1 MRWVIVIGST
11 VVATALVI
19 VMLKGFGR
27 DPHEVP
33 FNLKG
38 KPAPEF
44 TLRRLDNGERVTFA
58 ELKGK
63 PLVINFWATW
73 CGPCKQEDPV
83 LRWGSRKFAQD
94 AAFIGVVFED
104 TVENARRAM
113 AENNLGFPQLEDPLS
128 SMAVDYGVTGVP
140 ETYFMDASGLIRDK
154 FVGPIDPQSLTE
166 RIQELSRPA
175 PMEARN

>member
-1 MRWVIVIGST
+1 MRWAIAIGGT
-11 VVATALVI
+11 VVAAALVI

-44 TLRRLDNGERVTFA
+44 TLKRLDNGARVTLA

-83 LRWGSRKFAQD
+83 LRWGYRKFGQE
-94 AAFIGVVFED
+94 AAFIGVIFED
-104 TVENARRAM
+104 TEENARRAL
-113 AENNLGFPQLEDPLS
+113 AENNLGFPQLVDPLS

-140 ETYFMDASGLIRDK
+140 ETYFVDASGTIRGK